1 MADDRRLAKLAKIC
15 LALPEATVE
24 RQGTHASFRVRNKV
38 FAYFLNDHHGD
49 GVVSLCWKA
58 ELGENEELAQA
69 DPKRFFVP
77 AYIGHRGWA
86 AVRLDRGPVDWDE
99 IAELTRSSYCAV
111 APKTLLARLDE
122 ERGLHPKA

>member
-1 MADDRRLAKLAKIC
+1 MADDRRLAKLTKLC

-24 RQGTHASFRVRNKV
+24 RKGDYATFRVRKKV
-38 FAYFLNDHHGD
+38 FAYYLDNHHGD

-69 DPKRFFVP
+69 DPSRFYVP
-77 AYIGHRGWA
+77 AYIGPRGWA

-99 IAELTRSSYCAV
+99 VAELAKASYCAV
-111 APKTLLARLDE
+111 APKTLVARL
-122 ERGLHPKA
+122 KAE

>member
-86 AVRLDRGPVDWDE
+86 AVRLDVGKVDWE
-99 IAELTRSSYCAV
+99 EVRELVISSYCAV
-111 APKTLLARLDE
+111 APKKLA
-122 ERGLHPKA
+122 ERVASV

>member
-1 MADDRRLAKLAKIC
+1 MSEDRRLAKLTKLC

-24 RQGTHASFRVRNKV
+24 RKGDYATFRVRKKV
-38 FAYFLNDHHGD
+38 FAYYLDNHHGD

-69 DPKRFFVP
+69 DPSRFYVP
-77 AYIGHRGWA
+77 AYIGPRGWA

-99 IAELTRSSYCAV
+99 VAELAQASYCAV
-111 APKTLLARLDE
+111 APKTLVARL
-122 ERGLHPKA
+122 KAE